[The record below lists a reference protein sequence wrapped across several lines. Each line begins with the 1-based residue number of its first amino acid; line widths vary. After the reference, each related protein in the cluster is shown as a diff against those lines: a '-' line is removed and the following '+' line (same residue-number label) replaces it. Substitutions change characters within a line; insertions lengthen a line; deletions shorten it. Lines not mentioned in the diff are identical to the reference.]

1 MKLLTL
7 SAACA
12 AALALSF
19 AGGAQASESVVT
31 AKLQSP
37 VAAKTKVIAGG
48 AIFVCEADACVAL
61 EPTSQT
67 FALAAC
73 KSIAKAAGPLT
84 AFGSPARSL
93 DADKLGTC
101 NASAKM
107 AAR

>member
-12 AALALSF
+12 AAFTLSF
-19 AGGAQASESVVT
+19 AGGAQASESIIT
-31 AKLQSP
+31 AKLQNP
-37 VAAKTKVIAGG
+37 VSAKTKVIAGG
-48 AIFVCEADACVAL
+48 AIFACEADACVAL

-67 FALAAC
+67 YALAAC
-73 KSIAKAAGPLT
+73 KSVAKVAGPLA

-93 DADKLGTC
+93 DADKLGAC